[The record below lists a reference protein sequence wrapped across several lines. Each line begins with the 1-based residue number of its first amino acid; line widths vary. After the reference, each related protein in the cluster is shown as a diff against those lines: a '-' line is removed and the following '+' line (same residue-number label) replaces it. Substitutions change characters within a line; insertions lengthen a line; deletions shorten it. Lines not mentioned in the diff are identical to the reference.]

1 MKQFVILFYLDFL
14 EFLMIIDEKICDSVI
29 WIFGDSWRVFSED
42 S

>member
-29 WIFGDSWRVFSED
+29 
-42 S
+42 